1 MSEEF
6 EKRENMCCSFC
17 GLPASMSNFAIEG
30 RDGSLI
36 CEDCVEQC
44 QRILSRSCND
54 EFETFEVK
62 TAKTIKK
69 ELDAYIIGQENAKKA
84 IAVAL
89 YEHII
94 RCNHPELNLEKS
106 NVLLIGPSG
115 CGKTLI
121 VETLAKIAG
130 VPVSIN
136 SATSLTESG
145 YVGDDVENVLLRLYQ
160 NSGENLS
167 LTEHGIVYID
177 EIDKIA
183 RKSGQNTSIT
193 KDVGGEGVQQALLKM
208 VEGAAIDVPLE
219 GGRKHPGGNN
229 ISINTEN
236 ILFIFSGA
244 FSGIKKDTATD
255 KISIGFDSKNNC
267 FEMSQKVK
275 LTAEDLIDFGMIAE
289 LIGRIPIIEEIEPL
303 TLSQLT
309 EILTKPKNA
318 ITKQYK
324 ALFRSSGVTLKFNK
338 SALEAI
344 ANHALEKGIGAR
356 GLRSYIEDVLR
367 DHIFEL
373 DAESEPKNKTIT
385 ITEKNIREKRC
396 S

>member
-1 MSEEF
+1 MSKEF
-6 EKRENMCCSFC
+6 EKHENMCCSFC

-30 RDGSLI
+30 RNGSLI

-44 QRILSRSCND
+44 QRIIMRSCSD
-54 EFETFEVK
+54 EFEPFKVK
-62 TAKTIKK
+62 PAKTIKK
-69 ELDAYIIGQENAKKA
+69 ELDTYIIGQENAKKA

-208 VEGAAIDVPLE
+208 VEGAVIDVPLE

-244 FSGIKKDTATD
+244 FSEIKKDTATD

-275 LTAEDLIDFGMIAE
+275 LST
-289 LIGRIPIIEEIEPL
+289 
-303 TLSQLT
+303 
-309 EILTKPKNA
+309 
-318 ITKQYK
+318 
-324 ALFRSSGVTLKFNK
+324 
-338 SALEAI
+338 
-344 ANHALEKGIGAR
+344 
-356 GLRSYIEDVLR
+356 GLLLVVNML
-367 DHIFEL
+367 
-373 DAESEPKNKTIT
+373 
-385 ITEKNIREKRC
+385 
-396 S
+396 